1 MDGVKLLAAKVKPTR
16 SDNLRDLVDA
26 LRDKI
31 GSVVIVLGTISDEKP
46 YFVVSVTPDLV
57 AKGYHAGNIIREV
70 AKITGGGGGG
80 KPNLA
85 QGGGKDA
92 SKLDEALAAVPGLL
106 KK

>member
-1 MDGVKLLAAKVKPTR
+1 MAIRVKPTR
-16 SDNLRDLVDA
+16 PENLRDLADA

-31 GSVVIVLGTISDEKP
+31 GPAVIVLGTISDEKP
-46 YFVVSVTPDLV
+46 YFVVLVTPDLV
-57 AKGYHAGNIIREV
+57 TKGFHAGNIIREI
-70 AKITGGGGGG
+70 ARMTGGGGGG